1 LSLPAAAGEPANEAS
16 PKVAVPWRGSPRRV
30 QEARKRV
37 PPRHDRNTGLKS
49 VRPAVWSLAAVNISV
64 LHLQHPNVNWV
75 LHSAHRATNSSAPS
89 AGHAAAGYNSAE
101 CATRRVLCQRYSGL
115 QTRWAHRLKARVPN
129 L

>member
-89 AGHAAAGYNSAE
+89 AGNAAAGYKPAGR
-101 CATRRVLCQRYSGL
+101 TGQRPVF
-115 QTRWAHRLKARVPN
+115 RI
-129 L
+129 